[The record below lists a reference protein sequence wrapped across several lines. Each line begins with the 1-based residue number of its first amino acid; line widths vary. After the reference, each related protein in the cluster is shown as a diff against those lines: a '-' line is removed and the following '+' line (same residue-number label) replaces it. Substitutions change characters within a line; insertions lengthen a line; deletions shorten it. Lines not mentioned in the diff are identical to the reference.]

1 MVIADADHDI
11 MGHPELKQAFKC
23 IAAHPGARREET
35 RRKVAPDVSETTIWR
50 ARLTSPPT
58 RDAGERSLPV
68 QEWIVSLPSGHHDQ
82 PPSSLLYA
90 PRCVSRCAQ
99 AGETADPRVSSVT
112 KAAPS

>member
-50 ARLTSPPT
+50 VRLTSPPT
-58 RDAGERSLPV
+58 RDTSHE
-68 QEWIVSLPSGHHDQ
+68 D
-82 PPSSLLYA
+82 
-90 PRCVSRCAQ
+90 
-99 AGETADPRVSSVT
+99 
-112 KAAPS
+112 